1 MDGLAAEWGDTV
13 TVLRVN
19 VQDPTAQPLLAEL
32 NFRFT
37 PTFILFDGDGR
48 EIWRTNGV
56 INPDEVHEQLDRI
69 P

>member
-1 MDGLAAEWGDTV
+1 M
-13 TVLRVN
+13 LRVN

-37 PTFILFDGDGR
+37 PTFILFDGNGR

-56 INPDEVHEQLDRI
+56 IDPDEVNEQLDRI
-69 P
+69 S

>member
-1 MDGLAAEWGDTV
+1 VDRLAAEWGDDV
-13 TVLRVN
+13 VVLRVN
-19 VQDPTAQPLLAEL
+19 VQEPAAQPLLAEL

-56 INPDEVHEQLDRI
+56 IDPDEVNEQLKQ
-69 P
+69 

>member
-1 MDGLAAEWGDTV
+1 MAAEWGDSV

-19 VQDPTAQPLLAEL
+19 VQDPAAQSLLAEL

-37 PTFILFDGDGR
+37 PTFILFDGNGR

-56 INPDEVHEQLDRI
+56 INPDEVNEQLDRI

>member
-1 MDGLAAEWGDTV
+1 MDRLAAEWGDDV
-13 TVLRVN
+13 VVLRVN
-19 VQDPTAQPLLAEL
+19 VQEPAAQPLLAEL

-56 INPDEVHEQLDRI
+56 IDPDEVNEQLKQ
-69 P
+69 